1 MIVQL
6 FTIDYYSIQRKCL
19 NGLPECYKLVE
30 MLEGMTNLNNLIEA
44 SENEYLGMPFGPA

>member
-6 FTIDYYSIQRKCL
+6 FTIDYYSIQRNCL
-19 NGLPECYKLVE
+19 NGLPKCYKLVE
-30 MLEGMTNLNNLIEA
+30 MLEGMTNLKNLIEA